1 MDQPK
6 IAPEAP
12 AEEFSLPLFAF
23 TVVASLLFCAGALWL
38 CAPAAVWHVQMTA
51 RWWQYLVTFLALHL
65 FMCFIEYVFH
75 RYVLHKPVVPFLS
88 RFYRQHTLH
97 HSLTRIG
104 SRRTPGGRE
113 LMCVENLYPITSPH
127 QNEAA
132 FFPWYTMVIF
142 AVILAPFF
150 ALLQWLMPTMPWFAG
165 GLLAITASLTLYE
178 VFHAIEHWPF
188 EVWAPLVES
197 KRMGWLWKHIYSFH
211 LRHHAAIHSNE
222 AISGFFT
229 LPVADWVFGTAVFPK
244 DLYKNGEKWLEENF
258 TNPRPIF
265 LIRWVDR
272 LTDWVVKRRRANA

>member
-197 KRMGWLWKHIYSFH
+197 KRMGWL
-211 LRHHAAIHSNE
+211 
-222 AISGFFT
+222 
-229 LPVADWVFGTAVFPK
+229 
-244 DLYKNGEKWLEENF
+244 
-258 TNPRPIF
+258 
-265 LIRWVDR
+265 
-272 LTDWVVKRRRANA
+272 